1 MPLDEI
7 NNIKYAMHSQVKRDR
22 LSGNGIK
29 PNKIKNLRK
38 WALSARPHYT
48 PTPQKRKGTAGRPQ
62 TLEYI

>member
-1 MPLDEI
+1 MSLVGM
-7 NNIKYAMHSQVKRDR
+7 NSIKYALRCQLKRDR

-38 WALSARPHYT
+38 WALLARPHYT